1 VKSRGI
7 DDRHLGRALGL
18 AERGRYGAPPNPMVG
33 AVVVKNGRVVAEGH
47 HRRAGGAHAEIE
59 ALEAAGKR
67 ARGADLYL
75 TLEPC
80 AHHGRTPPCA
90 PAVAAAGVR
99 RVIVAAKDPNPRV
112 SGRGLRML
120 RRAGVEVV
128 LAPAAWRRRAA
139 EQNAK
144 FFGLMERRRPFV
156 LAKWASTLDGRL
168 ASARGESRWITGEAA
183 RRRGLLLREE
193 YDAVLVGAGTVRA
206 DDPRLTR
213 RLDRAGNRPHWRLVL
228 DGLLRVPES
237 ARVLR
242 GPGERV
248 VVTAAR
254 ATHPKARR
262 LAARG
267 VRVWSLPARKG
278 AKGARGAVD
287 LERLLAELAR
297 HGVTSLMVEGGA
309 RTLGAFFRARLVDRV
324 AVFLAP
330 RILGGERALG
340 AVGGAGFTLGET
352 PRLSG
357 MRVEAVGED
366 LLVTGRVRVAA
377 SPRK

>member
-1 VKSRGI
+1 VKPPRI
-7 DDRHLGRALGL
+7 DDRHLDRALEL
-18 AERGRYGAPPNPMVG
+18 AERGRYGTPPNPMVG
-33 AVVVKNGRVVAEGH
+33 AVVVKNGRVLAEGH
-47 HRRAGGAHAEIE
+47 HRRAGGAHAEIA
-59 ALEAAGKR
+59 ALAAAGKR

-80 AHHGRTPPCA
+80 AHQGRTPPCA
-90 PAVAAAGVR
+90 PAVVAAGVR
-99 RVIVAAKDPNPRV
+99 RVIVAVTDPNPLV
-112 SGRGLRML
+112 SGRGVRML

-156 LAKWASTLDGRL
+156 LAKWASTLDGRMV
-168 ASARGESRWITGEAA
+168 SAKGESRWITGEAA

-213 RLDRAGNRPHWRLVL
+213 RLGRAGERPHWRLVL
-228 DGLLRVPES
+228 DGRLRVPES

-254 ATHPKARR
+254 ASHPKARR

-267 VRVWSLPARKG
+267 VRVWSLPAGR
-278 AKGARGAVD
+278 GARRSVD

-309 RTLGAFFRARLVDRV
+309 RTLGAFFRAGLVDRV

-330 RILGGERALG
+330 RILGGERAPWG
-340 AVGGAGFTLGET
+340 VGDAGFALNDT

-366 LLVTGRVRVAA
+366 LLVTGRVTV